1 MPSAAAI
8 PVMVPNREE
17 EHANAPEDQVRAH
30 TYSLLGSLLA
40 AAPDRDL
47 LSVLAGIEPAPT
59 AGGDFASAWRQLAI
73 AAARADAG
81 EVAQEYQDLFIG
93 VGRGE
98 VVPYGSWYMTGFL
111 MDKPLALLRADLQAL
126 GFERQPQVKEPEDH
140 AGALCETMAMLIAE
154 GRTLDV
160 QRRFFHGHM
169 GPWMKPFFRDLG
181 DARAAAF
188 YRAVSQFGGQF
199 IEFEE
204 GYLTMLV

>member
-1 MPSAAAI
+1 
-8 PVMVPNREE
+8 
-17 EHANAPEDQVRAH
+17 
-30 TYSLLGSLLA
+30 
-40 AAPDRDL
+40 
-47 LSVLAGIEPAPT
+47 
-59 AGGDFASAWRQLAI
+59 
-73 AAARADAG
+73 
-81 EVAQEYQDLFIG
+81 VAQEYQDLFIG

-111 MDKPLALLRADLQAL
+111 MDKPLALLRTDLQAL